1 MRNIAVLGLA
11 ALAAGCGA
19 SVSETRDPFGQRAL
33 LIRCGVKAEECQ
45 AKAKEI
51 CPGGYDVLASGED
64 RAVVSSG
71 TVGNPQTMF
80 VPENLLQV
88 RCR

>member
-1 MRNIAVLGLA
+1 MRKFLILGLVP
-11 ALAAGCGA
+11 LAAGCGA
-19 SVSETRDPFGQRAL
+19 SVSETRDAFGQRAL
-33 LIRCGVKAEECQ
+33 LVRCGVRAEQCH
-45 AKAKEI
+45 AKAKEA

-64 RAVVSSG
+64 RTVVTSG
-71 TVGNPQTMF
+71 TVGSPQTMA